1 MANTIQSTLK
11 AALVCSL
18 VLSLS
23 GCGPSASFKAD
34 LAKSREFLKEI
45 QANQPPGYSL
55 RVIDKG
61 GAWPDDSG
69 EGQNIKASFTKAAGP
84 VTSITSSATDLNTE
98 CQSFIAW
105 AKQFGATGFMNGN
118 DGNNPTL
125 DFKTQSGKAQALCRK
140 TLKIDPSLSNDGSY
154 GSPIFIISGT
164 YPKDGSPVSNWSF
177 EFNHALDKSAKSRS
191 YRHTFAIYVRSTNY

>member
-11 AALVCSL
+11 AALVCLL
-18 VLSLS
+18 VLLLS

-45 QANQPPGYSL
+45 QANQPPGYSV
-55 RVIDKG
+55 RAIDKG

-69 EGQNIKASFTKAAGP
+69 DAQNIKASFAKTATP

-125 DFKTQSGKAQALCRK
+125 DFKTQSSKAQVLCRK

-164 YPKDGSPVSNWSF
+164 YHKDGSPVSGWSF
-177 EFNHALDKSAKSRS
+177 ELNHSLVKATKSNKFD
-191 YRHTFAIYVRSTNY
+191 HTFAIYVRSTN